1 MANFNPNP
9 VDNQDNHGQELPPE
23 GGLNPVTEH
32 NADGS
37 EKSEEKAARDAEDA
51 ADQRNA
57 AKEKELDKQRPGS
70 PEYEAEHA
78 GEDPAPKRTGSQG
91 EKIEA

>member
-1 MANFNPNP
+1 MANYNPNP
-9 VDNQDNHGQELPPE
+9 VDNQENHGQELPAE
-23 GGLNPVTEH
+23 NGLNPV
-32 NADGS
+32 S
-37 EKSEEKAARDAEDA
+37 EKDAREVEDA